1 MSSSAHAGR
10 KAGRDVMQTADLT
23 SYAVVASVTGV
34 IVIICVLL
42 HYEALSLLTGV
53 LKRIRIQPRP
63 RILVMILTI
72 LAIHVMEIWIFGFGY
87 WGLMQNAA
95 HGQLVATHPIGL
107 LDCVYYSAVCYTT
120 LGLGD
125 LTPVGNIRFLTG
137 MESLTGFVLI
147 GWSVS
152 FTYLEMDRFWRG

>member
-1 MSSSAHAGR
+1 MQSS
-10 KAGRDVMQTADLT
+10 DLS

-34 IVIICVLL
+34 IVVICVLL
-42 HYEALSLLTGV
+42 HYEALSLLTGL
-53 LKRIRIQPRP
+53 LKRIRIRPRP

-87 WGLMQNAA
+87 WGLTQNAT
-95 HGQLVATHPIGL
+95 HGRLVAAHPIGL

-125 LTPVGNIRFLTG
+125 MMPVGNIRFLTG